1 MIPVRV
7 RLKFSV
13 ALVAEEAT
21 HCARRAGRGL
31 EHFQAKWIPV
41 RVKKMRQNKKQEPFH
56 VSTKREKTLA
66 FRAASILA
74 AFALLTPNALESA
87 AANGDTRTL
96 YLYHSHSKETIAAT
110 FRVDGH
116 YDAAA
121 LEKLNWFLRDWRNDE
136 PTHMDPRLFD
146 AVWESYRSTGRNTG
160 EDDPI
165 VIVSAY
171 RCPATNA
178 MLRRRSRSV
187 AEHSQHMLG
196 KAMDSTMPGLS
207 MEKLREIAMRMQRGG
222 VGYYP
227 NANTP
232 FVHIDV
238 GGVRHWPRM
247 NYDQLARLFPDG
259 KTVHIPSNGK
269 PLSGY
274 DEAKAEIE
282 ARGGETISIAEA
294 NRDGGG
300 IGGFF
305 ASLFGGGHKSED
317 EEEIREAAPLPKPSR
332 VASARS
338 GDLTDSALAK
348 AQRKMVASAETNL
361 PRGETYLAP
370 SDGGGQRA
378 VAPPPV
384 SASIA
389 VAALPQK
396 PVPQKPMPLDEA
408 PPAAP
413 SGQASD
419 ESAPAGRPAPDDAPL
434 PPRRPQE
441 FAVLEAP
448 QPPPRPAEYARLP
461 YVITLGARLGGS
473 PVLRGAAGVEPL
485 AYATPR
491 ADLAR
496 IEFASPAAESAPAA
510 PLPPPRPVFA
520 PMRAAAIGKAEQ
532 ARAAKSAVAH
542 MERARVDRA
551 ALAAMVAPARNAG
564 TRPTVA
570 ASFAPPLR
578 AAAKLDV
585 FAANAPPPGQPA
597 RFGSAATLLNPN
609 AFTK

>member
-1 MIPVRV
+1 MIFAQYRTRLESLRFFAAPVARKASASV
-7 RLKFSV
+7 RRSF
-13 ALVAEEAT
+13 
-21 HCARRAGRGL
+21 RG
-31 EHFQAKWIPV
+31 
-41 RVKKMRQNKKQEPFH
+41 
-56 VSTKREKTLA
+56 
-66 FRAASILA
+66 LA
-74 AFALLTPNALESA
+74 AFAALFALVAPNALELA

-116 YDAAA
+116 YDSAV

-146 AVWESYRSTGRNTG
+146 AVWESYRSAGRNTG
-160 EDDPI
+160 GDDPI

-178 MLRRRSRSV
+178 MLRRRSRAV

-294 NRDGGG
+294 SRGGG

-305 ASLFGGGHKSED
+305 ASLFGGGGRNED
-317 EEEIREAAPLPKPSR
+317 EEEVREAAPLPKSSR
-332 VASARS
+332 VAAARAS
-338 GDLTDSALAK
+338 DPTDATLAR

-361 PRGETYLAP
+361 PHGETYLAP
-370 SDGGGQRA
+370 PAAGQQA
-378 VAPPPV
+378 VAPPP
-384 SASIA
+384 APAA
-389 VAALPQK
+389 VAVQAQKPAPPQK
-396 PVPQKPMPLDEA
+396 PTPLDEPPSSQA
-408 PPAAP
+408 DEAPAA
-413 SGQASD
+413 
-419 ESAPAGRPAPDDAPL
+419 APTALENAPL
-434 PPRRPQE
+434 PPHRPQE
-441 FAVLEAP
+441 LAALETP
-448 QPPPRPAEYARLP
+448 LPPPRPTEYARLP
-461 YVITLGARLGGS
+461 DVITHGAT
-473 PVLRGAAGVEPL
+473 PALRGDVEAAPL
-485 AYATPR
+485 AYVSAAAHMQAAPTQ
-491 ADLAR
+491 AELAP
-496 IEFASPAAESAPAA
+496 PAQAPAAA
-510 PLPPPRPVFA
+510 PLPPPRPSFA
-520 PMRAAAIGKAEQ
+520 PLRAAAIGKAEQ
-532 ARAAKSAVAH
+532 ARAAKAAVAQ
-542 MERARVDRA
+542 MEPARVDRA
-551 ALAAMVAPARNAG
+551 ALAAMVAPTRNAG
-564 TRPTVA
+564 ARPTVSG
-570 ASFAPPLR
+570 SFAPPLR
-578 AAAKLDV
+578 AAAKPDL
-585 FAANAPPPGQPA
+585 FASNVPPRSQQA
-597 RFGSAATLLNPN
+597 RFGSAATALSAS